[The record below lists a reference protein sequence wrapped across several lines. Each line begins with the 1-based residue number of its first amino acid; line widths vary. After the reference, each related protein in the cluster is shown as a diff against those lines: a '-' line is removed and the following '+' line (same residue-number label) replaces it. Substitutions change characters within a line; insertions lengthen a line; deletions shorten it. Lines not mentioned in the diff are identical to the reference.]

1 MELLV
6 AILVAVAV
14 LCVGGAIL
22 VARAERSTRVAH
34 RMALGSVAVSG
45 GDDRREQVLSTLDRI
60 GQMVSSGKTSRTLK
74 EELASAGFYSPGA
87 SAAFLGAKT
96 LLIFAGIIVA
106 ALMAMAFHLQP
117 RSGIIL
123 GVMLCAILFFL
134 PNMVVDSRRKA
145 RRDEIRRH
153 LPDAIDLLE
162 ISISAGMGLDQAWN
176 AVTGELH
183 SVSTI
188 LADEMALTNLEMHL
202 GAPRALAMRH
212 LADRTKADELASLV
226 AVMVQSERFGTSM
239 SDAMRTFASSMREQ
253 RSHKAQEEAETMAV
267 KLIFPMIIFLFPAVV
282 LVTAG
287 PAGISL
293 VHALHTST
301 TSK

>member
-1 MELLV
+1 M
-6 AILVAVAV
+6 
-14 LCVGGAIL
+14 C
-22 VARAERSTRVAH
+22 ST
-34 RMALGSVAVSG
+34 
-45 GDDRREQVLSTLDRI
+45 T
-60 GQMVSSGKTSRTLK
+60 
-74 EELASAGFYSPGA
+74 
-87 SAAFLGAKT
+87 
-96 LLIFAGIIVA
+96 
-106 ALMAMAFHLQP
+106 
-117 RSGIIL
+117 
-123 GVMLCAILFFL
+123 
-134 PNMVVDSRRKA
+134 
-145 RRDEIRRH
+145 
-153 LPDAIDLLE
+153 
-162 ISISAGMGLDQAWN
+162 WN
-176 AVTGELH
+176 AVTAEMH
-183 SVSTI
+183 TVSSI

-293 VHALHTST
+293 VHAIQS
-301 TSK
+301 SNNGR